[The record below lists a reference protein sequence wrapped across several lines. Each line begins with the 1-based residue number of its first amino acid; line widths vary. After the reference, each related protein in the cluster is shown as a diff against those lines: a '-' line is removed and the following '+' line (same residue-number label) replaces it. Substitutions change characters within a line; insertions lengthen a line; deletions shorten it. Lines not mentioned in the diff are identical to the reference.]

1 MPDAALPL
9 KLRLFRQMLFHRIFP
24 WFGAGIPGRLV
35 YSSSLTL
42 GRTFGPYF
50 QHGESAQPMYRD
62 GCSQLLGLFLREFAQ
77 LGKAFDLPIVVHG
90 LDQVASA
97 YSQHR
102 RLVLCSIHL
111 PLNRCLHRALAPLR
125 IPSCVITTSVGPV
138 PPYVLGIPDAQQP
151 TRLFPGPSL
160 YFQVRSAL
168 SEGRIVITDID
179 RWYRNRTIG
188 LTSGPIEFAARTQ
201 TPILFFA
208 TALDR
213 NGEIRVVFSR
223 AHTGAIL
230 ENRTEC
236 LDSFAEFLRPFVGE
250 QDRFCWENR
259 HDGRRAA

>member
-1 MPDAALPL
+1 
-9 KLRLFRQMLFHRIFP
+9 MLFDQILP
-24 WFGAGIPGRLV
+24 WFGAARLV
-35 YSSSLTL
+35 YPFSLHL
-42 GRTFGPYF
+42 GRTFGFCF
-50 QHGESAQPMYRD
+50 QQGDDCSPASRD
-62 GCSQLLGLFLREFAQ
+62 GCGRLIRHCLTEFAQ
-77 LGKAFDLPIVVHG
+77 LGKAFDLPIVVQG

-125 IPSCVITTSVGPV
+125 IPTCVITTAVGAV
-138 PPYVLGIPDAQQP
+138 PPYVLGVPDAPQP

-168 SEGRIVITDID
+168 SQGRIVMVEID
-179 RWYRNRTIG
+179 RWYRDRTIG

-201 TPILFFA
+201 TPVLFFA

-213 NGEIRVVFSR
+213 NGDIRVAFSR
-223 AHTGAIL
+223 AHTGTRL
-230 ENRTEC
+230 ENLTEC

-250 QDRFCWENR
+250 QDRFCWEDR
-259 HDGRRAA
+259 HAGQRAA